1 MQALP
6 FLAHTGL
13 IYRILTDVYAVC
25 LSVRAAEAALHD
37 AESKRRA
44 AEEELFIKLPDRVVS
59 STNFEEKS
67 FGYSDPSGQK
77 NYPSANE
84 ARDLSSI
91 VVSLALFDRDCATL
105 CLCIF
110 LIVFSCHFKWFGS

>member
-1 MQALP
+1 M
-6 FLAHTGL
+6 
-13 IYRILTDVYAVC
+13 YAVC

-44 AEEELFIKLPDRVVS
+44 AEEELFIKLPDRVGS

-77 NYPSANE
+77 NYPSAND
-84 ARDLSSI
+84 ARDLSPI
-91 VVSLALFDRDCATL
+91 VISLALVDGDCATL
-105 CLCIF
+105 CICIF
-110 LIVFSCHFKWFGS
+110 LICI